1 MLKIFLGILGV
12 ILVVALLT
20 NNSSEKTQAVA
31 PPAPVAGQQ
40 PASGSSGAAA
50 KVNPAHGQPG
60 HRCDIAVGAL
70 LPSGPAAAAPGAP
83 SAPATDMAPVR
94 EEADAAIALN
104 PAHGQPGHVCEV
116 PVGRPLPKK

>member
-20 NNSSEKTQAVA
+20 NNSSEKT
-31 PPAPVAGQQ
+31 PAPVPAPSAMGQQ
-40 PASGSSGAAA
+40 SPGTAAGAA

-60 HRCDIAVGAL
+60 HRCDIAVGAP
-70 LPSGPAAAAPGAP
+70 LPSSPSASAPAAAMPPLKAP
-83 SAPATDMAPVR
+83 
-94 EEADAAIALN
+94 EAQLAVN
-104 PAHGQPGHVCEV
+104 PPHGQPGHSCDV